1 MPENIGI
8 LHPGEM
14 GVSVAA
20 SARNSG
26 HVVYWVSAGRSPQTL
41 QRTREQ
47 SLVAVSSLAE
57 LCRICSIIISVCP
70 PHAAED
76 VANQVLACSFQGVY
90 ADVNAI
96 APQRATRLAERMA
109 GGGIAFVDGGI
120 IGGPAWESGKTWLYL
135 SGPEA
140 EKVAHCFSA
149 GPLQTEIVGDKVGQ
163 ASALKMC
170 YSAYSKGTAALLCA
184 TLGAAESLGVREE
197 LERQWSRDEAG
208 SAEQAT
214 QRARRVTAK
223 AWRFAGEMEEIAA
236 TFAAAG
242 LPSGFHTAAAEV
254 YERLADFKGLATP
267 PSFSEVL
274 TALCGGEV
282 KD

>member
-20 SARNSG
+20 SARNGG
-26 HVVYWVSAGRSPQTL
+26 HAVHWVSAGRSPQTL
-41 QRTREQ
+41 QRAREH
-47 SLVAVSSLAE
+47 SLVEISSLAE
-57 LCRICSIIISVCP
+57 LCRVCSIIISVCP
-70 PHAAED
+70 PHAAEE
-76 VANQVLACSFQGVY
+76 VANQVLACSFQGLY

-96 APQRATRLAERMA
+96 APQRAIRLAERMA
-109 GGGIAFVDGGI
+109 EHNIMFVDGGI
-120 IGGPAWESGKTWLYL
+120 IGGPAWEPGKTRLYL

-149 GPLQTEIVGDKVGQ
+149 GPLQTEIVGERIGQ

-236 TFAAAG
+236 TFEAAG
-242 LPSGFHTAAAEV
+242 MPGGFHIAAAEV

-267 PSFSEVL
+267 PSLSEVL
-274 TALCGGEV
+274 TALLIE
-282 KD
+282 K

>member
-1 MPENIGI
+1 MPENVGI

-14 GVSVAA
+14 GVSVAV

-26 HVVYWVSAGRSPQTL
+26 HAVFWVSAGRSPQTL
-41 QRTREQ
+41 QRAREH
-47 SLVAVSSLAE
+47 SLMEVSSLAE
-57 LCRICSIIISVCP
+57 LCRTCSIIISVCP
-70 PHAAED
+70 PHAAEA
-76 VANQVLACSFQGVY
+76 VAKDVLAHSFKGLY

-96 APQRATRLAERMA
+96 ALQRAIRLAEMMA
-109 GGGIAFVDGGI
+109 ERGIAFVDGGI
-120 IGGPAWESGKTWLYL
+120 IGGPAWEAGKTWLYL
-135 SGPEA
+135 SGRET
-140 EKVAHCFSA
+140 ERVADCFSA
-149 GPLQTEIVGDKVGQ
+149 GPLQTEIVGERVGQ

-197 LERQWSRDEAG
+197 LQRQWSRDEAG

-214 QRARRVTAK
+214 QRARRGTAK

-236 TFAAAG
+236 TFEAAG
-242 LPSGFHTAAAEV
+242 MPDGFHSAAAEV
-254 YERLADFKGLATP
+254 YRRLADFKGRATT
-267 PSFSEVL
+267 PSLSEVL
-274 TALCGGEV
+274 TALRGGEV